1 MENMSL
7 LIASLGFLLLHFVSA
22 TNIRAAMV
30 KKYGLGAWMGIFSLF
45 SLGLFS
51 WMTYEYLL
59 ADRFEDLWVLPSYWL
74 WINAVLMFV
83 AFAFIVLG
91 NIPDKDAKLGKG
103 IFAIT
108 RHPSNW
114 GVSIFAL
121 SHMITNGSIEAQLY
135 WGALCGA
142 GIIGSYFLDKR
153 KIREGSERWQISAK
167 NSSWLP
173 FWAIY
178 KGRASLAYEDFK
190 LVPVIGAVSFWFLAM
205 IVHVGFFGTY
215 ILPL

>member
-1 MENMSL
+1 MENLSL
-7 LIASLGFLLLHFVSA
+7 FIASLGFLLLHFVSA
-22 TNIRAAMV
+22 TNLRAAMV
-30 KKYGLGAWMGIFSLF
+30 NKYGLGAWMGIFSLF
-45 SLGLFS
+45 SLGFFS
-51 WMTYEYLL
+51 WMTLEYLQ
-59 ADRFEDLWVLPSYWL
+59 ANRFEDLWVMPDYWL
-74 WINAVLMFV
+74 WMNAALMFV

-114 GVSIFAL
+114 GVAIFAL
-121 SHMITNGSIEAQLY
+121 AHMVSNGSIEAQMF
-135 WGALCGA
+135 WGSLFGSAVV
-142 GIIGSYFLDKR
+142 GSYFLDNR
-153 KIREGSERWQISAK
+153 KIREGSVRWQNSAE

-173 FWAIY
+173 FLAIAQ
-178 KGRASLAYEDFK
+178 GRTRLTHADFK